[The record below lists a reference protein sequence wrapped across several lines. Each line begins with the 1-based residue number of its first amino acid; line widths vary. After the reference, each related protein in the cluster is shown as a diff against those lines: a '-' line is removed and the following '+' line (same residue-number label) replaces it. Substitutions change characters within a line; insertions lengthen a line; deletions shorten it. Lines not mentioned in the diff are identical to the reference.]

1 MKTKILI
8 LLVILSCILITL
20 PIAAHS
26 GRTDSNGG
34 HYDNSTGT
42 YHYHHGYPA
51 HRHYDMDGDGDIDC
65 PYLYKSGSSGGTN
78 APTFPE
84 LPDYSWINTGNNKYT
99 TTTKYHNN
107 NSSTNFDFEEIIN
120 VILIAI
126 TLLIVVPIFLYWMYG
141 LASLIVE
148 FIFPNFDQ
156 GTTKSKIILILLAI
170 VLMVALLTIVGLT
183 D

>member
-1 MKTKILI
+1 MKTKIIMLLI
-8 LLVILSCILITL
+8 ITCLCSLSL
-20 PIAAHS
+20 PASAHS

-34 HYDNSTGT
+34 HYDHSTGE
-42 YHYHHGYPA
+42 YHYHHGYPE
-51 HRHYDMDGDGDIDC
+51 HQHYDINGDGVKDC
-65 PYLYKSGSSGGTN
+65 PYLYKGGNSSETN
-78 APTFPE
+78 TPTFPE

-170 VLMVALLTIVGLT
+170 VLMVALVSITGLIV
-183 D
+183 